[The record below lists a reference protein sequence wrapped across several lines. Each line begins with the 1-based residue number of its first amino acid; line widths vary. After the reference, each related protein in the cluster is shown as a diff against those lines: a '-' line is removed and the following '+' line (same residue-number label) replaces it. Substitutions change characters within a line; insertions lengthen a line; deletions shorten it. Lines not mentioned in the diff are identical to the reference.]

1 MEYIVKILFVSKIL
15 EIKLNKYVIYQ
26 IRELIIILLL

>member
-26 IRELIIILLL
+26 TQELIIILLL